1 MHPLS
6 RQWSTGEM
14 VEWSITVVLKT
25 TVPRGTGGSNPSL
38 SAESSMSNIVEL
50 FFLRSDQSI
59 FFNGL
64 DCKWNRNRLI
74 FSSYVH
80 KQPFV
85 RWRQSPVVFAKVC
98 NRQNIQTLH
107 QRLLP
112 VSKIKLLPS
121 FFNVI
126 Y

>member
-1 MHPLS
+1 VKILRTIEDRGQEPLLPHE
-6 RQWSTGEM
+6 RVMEA
-14 VEWSITVVLKT
+14 
-25 TVPRGTGGSNPSL
+25 SL

-98 NRQNIQTLH
+98 NRQNIQTL
-107 QRLLP
+107 QESNWPSLRSSIARKALL
-112 VSKIKLLPS
+112 
-121 FFNVI
+121 
-126 Y
+126 